1 MLADANEK
9 EAHET
14 AEINTIIVESKAIL
28 RCPEVRPASKVS
40 VAFTAHSL
48 NGGYLLTYMTTPDDQ
63 ENSVS
68 VILPVLNEEKY
79 LAATLAAITEQD
91 FKGDFEI
98 ILALGPSKDQTNTI
112 AAQLAQQDSRIKLIQ
127 NPSGKTASAL
137 NAAIAA
143 AIHPIIVRV
152 DGHALLP
159 KDYIRIAVK
168 TLLETGAVNVGG
180 IMAAQG
186 ETLFEKS
193 VALAMR
199 SPVGVGGSRFH
210 IGGQAGPTDTVYLG
224 VFLKSAINAIGGFDP
239 AFIRAQDWEL
249 NFRLRKNGGV
259 VYFQPDL
266 HVTYRPRS
274 SVRALA
280 KQYFEYGR
288 WRREVMRTHP
298 GTINLR
304 YLAPPVTLAISTV
317 GFFAGILFSS
327 IFLIAPIGYL
337 VGVVVSGVI
346 VGKSFATKLML
357 PIVLLTMHMSWGL
370 GFLTSSKRGLRRG

>member
-1 MLADANEK
+1 
-9 EAHET
+9 
-14 AEINTIIVESKAIL
+14 
-28 RCPEVRPASKVS
+28 
-40 VAFTAHSL
+40 
-48 NGGYLLTYMTTPDDQ
+48 MTTPDDQ

-79 LAATLAAITEQD
+79 LAATLAAITGQD
-91 FKGDFEI
+91 FKGDLEI
-98 ILALGPSKDQTNTI
+98 ILALGPSKDQTNAI

-127 NPSGKTASAL
+127 NPSGKTAAAL

-152 DGHALLP
+152 DGHAHLP

-210 IGGQAGPTDTVYLG
+210 TGGEAGPTDTVYLG
-224 VFLKSAINAIGGFDP
+224 VFLKSAIDAIGGFDP

-317 GFFAGILFSS
+317 GFFAGLLFSS

>member
-1 MLADANEK
+1 MLADAKEK

-14 AEINTIIVESKAIL
+14 AEISTIIVETKAIR

-79 LAATLAAITEQD
+79 LAATLAAITGQD

-98 ILALGPSKDQTNTI
+98 ILALGPSKDQTDAI

-127 NPSGKTASAL
+127 NPSGKTAAAL

-152 DGHALLP
+152 DGHAHLP

-210 IGGQAGPTDTVYLG
+210 TGGEAGPTDTVYLG
-224 VFLKSAINAIGGFDP
+224 VFLKSAIDAIGGFDP

-259 VYFQPDL
+259 IYFQPDL

-317 GFFAGILFSS
+317 GFFAGLLFSS

>member
-14 AEINTIIVESKAIL
+14 AEISTIIVESKAIL

-79 LAATLAAITEQD
+79 LAATLAAITGQD

-98 ILALGPSKDQTNTI
+98 ILALGPSKDQTNAI
-112 AAQLAQQDSRIKLIQ
+112 AAQLAQKDSRIKLIQ
-127 NPSGKTASAL
+127 NPSGKTAAAL

-210 IGGQAGPTDTVYLG
+210 TGGQAGPTDTVYLG
-224 VFLKSAINAIGGFDP
+224 VFLKSAIDAIGGFDP

-304 YLAPPVTLAISTV
+304 YLAPPVTLVFTSI
-317 GFFAGILFSS
+317 GLLFGVFVSS

-337 VGVVVSGVI
+337 VGVVVSGVV

>member
-14 AEINTIIVESKAIL
+14 AEINTIIVESKAIR

-79 LAATLAAITEQD
+79 LAATLAAITGQD

-98 ILALGPSKDQTNTI
+98 ILALGPSKDQTNAI
-112 AAQLAQQDSRIKLIQ
+112 AAQLSQKDSRIKLIQ

-168 TLLETGAVNVGG
+168 TLFETGAVNVGG

-210 IGGQAGPTDTVYLG
+210 TGGQAGPTDTVYLG
-224 VFLKSAINAIGGFDP
+224 VFLKSAIDAIGGFDP

-304 YLAPPVTLAISTV
+304 YLAPPVTLAVSTV
-317 GFFAGILFSS
+317 GFFVGMFFSS

>member
-1 MLADANEK
+1 MLADAKEK

-14 AEINTIIVESKAIL
+14 AEINTIIVETKAIR

-79 LAATLAAITEQD
+79 LAATLAAITGQD

-98 ILALGPSKDQTNTI
+98 ILALGPSKDQTNAI

-127 NPSGKTASAL
+127 NPSGKTAAAL
-137 NAAIAA
+137 NAAITA

-152 DGHALLP
+152 DGHAHLP

-210 IGGQAGPTDTVYLG
+210 TGGEAGPTDTVYLG
-224 VFLKSAINAIGGFDP
+224 VFLKSAIDAIGGFDP

-317 GFFAGILFSS
+317 GFFAGLLFSS

>member
-1 MLADANEK
+1 MLADAKEK

-14 AEINTIIVESKAIL
+14 AEINTIIVETKAIR

-79 LAATLAAITEQD
+79 LAATLAAITGQD
-91 FKGDFEI
+91 FKGDLEI
-98 ILALGPSKDQTNTI
+98 ILALGPSKDQTNAI

-127 NPSGKTASAL
+127 NPSGKTAAAL

-152 DGHALLP
+152 DGHAHLP

-210 IGGQAGPTDTVYLG
+210 TGGEAGPTDTVYLG
-224 VFLKSAINAIGGFDP
+224 VFLKSAIDAIGGFDP

-317 GFFAGILFSS
+317 GFFAGLLFSS

>member
-1 MLADANEK
+1 MLAAANEK
-9 EAHET
+9 EPHET
-14 AEINTIIVESKAIL
+14 AEISTIIVESKAIR

-79 LAATLAAITEQD
+79 LAATLAAITGQD

-98 ILALGPSKDQTNTI
+98 ILALGPSKDQTNAI
-112 AAQLAQQDSRIKLIQ
+112 AAQLVQKDSRIKLIQ

-210 IGGQAGPTDTVYLG
+210 TGGQAGPTDTVYLG
-224 VFLKSAINAIGGFDP
+224 VFLKSAIDAIGGFDP

-317 GFFAGILFSS
+317 GFFAGMLFSS

-337 VGVVVSGVI
+337 VGVVVSGLI
-346 VGKSFATKLML
+346 VGKSFPTKLML

-370 GFLTSSKRGLRRG
+370 GFLTSSKRGLHRG